1 MTTYL
6 HIDWTSCDGR
16 GLCAELLPGVL
27 DRDDWGYPVA
37 RGKVG
42 RDRTDVPLRE
52 ADREAAR
59 EAVSLCPKLA
69 LSLLEPTPPDPEQ
82 RVGGR

>member
-1 MTTYL
+1 MKTHL

-42 RDRTDVPLRE
+42 RERTDVPLRD

-59 EAVSLCPKLA
+59 EAVFLCPRLA
-69 LSLLEPTPPDPEQ
+69 LSLLDGKAPETGKQ
-82 RVGGR
+82 VPGQ

>member
-1 MTTYL
+1 MTTIL

-16 GLCAELLPGVL
+16 GLCTELLSGVL

-42 RDRTDVPLRE
+42 RERTDVPLRD
-52 ADREAAR
+52 ADVEAAQ
-59 EAVSLCPKLA
+59 EAVFLCPKLA
-69 LSLLEPTPPDPEQ
+69 LSLQERSVPARESRQ
-82 RVGGR
+82 RGR

>member
-1 MTTYL
+1 MKTHL

-42 RDRTDVPLRE
+42 RDRTDVPLRD
-52 ADREAAR
+52 ADREAAQ
-59 EAVSLCPKLA
+59 EAVILCPKLA
-69 LSLLEPTPPDPEQ
+69 LSLLEGKAPEPQ
-82 RVGGR
+82 NGAPGT